1 MFRELM
7 MKFDFDRIGNT
18 LKDLRIQ
25 VPSIITDK
33 DTNCSVFNER
43 VRISL
48 VQLNHTSLSDY
59 TIGKIYLNINSETEV
74 ALNGDYNFSVLNFYR
89 VSDENIIHSYDA
101 IGNKVS
107 EYIID
112 REVLVE
118 ESDRIYMTKSNG
130 DVYHP
135 SYRKSDNAL
144 VEQIRQAWGD
154 KLMCYS
160 QKHDGRLS
168 FYIFINHEIEAQVS
182 TENFLHEGSQ

>member
-1 MFRELM
+1 VFRELM
-7 MKFDFDRIGNT
+7 LKFDFDRIAIA
-18 LKDLRIQ
+18 LKDLKIH
-25 VPSIITDK
+25 VPSIITNADS
-33 DTNCSVFNER
+33 NCSVFNDR

-59 TIGKIYLNINSETEV
+59 TIGKIYLNINSETEI
-74 ALNGDYNFSVLNFYR
+74 ALDGDYNFSFLNFYR
-89 VSDENIIHSYDA
+89 ASDENTIHSYDA

-112 REVLVE
+112 REVLTD
-118 ESDRIYMTKSNG
+118 ESDRTYMTKSNG

-144 VEQIRQAWGD
+144 VEQIRLAWED

-160 QKHDGRLS
+160 LKQDGRLS

-182 TENFLHEGSQ
+182 TGNFLYEGN